1 MAASVERSEIMFAA
15 AMFFSITELKAAVK
29 DINSLTKFITQVK
42 KIANSSVQYGSPSIK
57 TSFIKTIDTTPGSL
71 DDLAR
76 GISGAIGFKGVLPA
90 SQKNAAPAGVY
101 MTGDVWP
108 KEVQKF
114 QISAYGFSS
123 YNSSDIMLKYGKK
136 YYGVSLKK
144 KNAAQAQDPT
154 IINKVFDSVLNAGN
168 PQTVSKTMKRGTA
181 KNAKGAVKENQD
193 SFALIRAEIDTAKK
207 EYFANLVEQA
217 ISKGI
222 LDKKDIKGYSPAAL
236 RDRDK
241 KIELLYEAKG
251 RDTKKFPDTYI
262 NTKGWAKAPRA
273 VWEDKTPYDVDR
285 AGLRD
290 PNSMRSFVNNDLGK
304 EGNALWGKYVE
315 IMNRDG
321 NAALFGES
329 LINLVL
335 KTKMYDELTKKDID
349 ENEFAFFLVTGIGKV
364 SKTAVSFSPANVIS
378 LKTVLCG
385 LSRIENKYK
394 KSNYVVEIDANRR
407 KASLEANKRKG
418 AEDEESGA
426 AKVFFKLR
434 RGNLNI
440 LNLELR
446 YKGKFSPQPQ
456 FFATIDHEFKELLSK
471 ECNLKV

>member
-1 MAASVERSEIMFAA
+1 MFAA
-15 AMFFSITELKAAVK
+15 AMYFSVTELKAAVK
-29 DINSLTKFITQVK
+29 DLKSLTSFLSKVK
-42 KIANSSVQYGSPSIK
+42 KIANSSVQYGSPTIK
-57 TSFIKTIDTTPGSL
+57 ASFMKTFDGSAGEL
-71 DDLAR
+71 DDLVR
-76 GISGAIGFKGVLPA
+76 GISGAMGFKNVLPTA
-90 SQKNAAPAGVY
+90 AKNAAPAGVY
-101 MTGDVWP
+101 MTGDIWP

-123 YNSSDIMLKYGKK
+123 YNSSDIMLKYGRK

-168 PQTVSKTMKRGTA
+168 SKTTVPKKRGSARSA
-181 KNAKGAVKENQD
+181 KEAVKEDTD
-193 SFALIRAEIDTAKK
+193 SFALIRKEIEDAKK
-207 EYFANLVEQA
+207 EYFANLVLQA
-217 ISKGI
+217 IQKGI
-222 LDKKDIKGYSPAAL
+222 IDKKDVKGYTPSAV
-236 RDRDK
+236 K
-241 KIELLYEAKG
+241 NKEQKIALLYDAKG

-262 NTKGWAKAPRA
+262 NTKGWAGAPKA

-285 AGLRD
+285 TGLRD

-304 EGNALWGKYVE
+304 EGNALWGKYIE

-335 KTKMYDELTKKDID
+335 KTKMFDELTKKDID

-364 SKTAVSFSPANVIS
+364 TKSAISYSPANVIS

-385 LSRIENKYK
+385 LSRIENKFK
-394 KSNYVVEIDANRR
+394 KYSYIVEIDAARR
-407 KASLEANKRKG
+407 KASLESNKRKG
-418 AEDEESGA
+418 VEDEESGA
-426 AKVFFKLR
+426 AKVFFKLK
-434 RGNLNI
+434 RGSLNI

-456 FFATIDHEFKELLSK
+456 FFATIDHDFKHLLSE